1 MNPIYPKQDTQ
12 AYKVLMK
19 LIEAG
24 DEWTSGTVF
33 LRSLYL
39 SQFHARIWDLE
50 NKYHWNIEHSDFTD
64 ENGFLSYRLAAK
76 PKQTALFE
84 VPVPRLSK
92 LEAFN

>member
-1 MNPIYPKQDTQ
+1 MTPIYPKQDSQ
-12 AYKVLMK
+12 CYKVLMK

-24 DEWTSGTVF
+24 DDWTSGTVF

-64 ENGFLSYRLAAK
+64 ENGFLSYRLSNK
-76 PKQTALFE
+76 PKQTSLFQ
-84 VPVPRLSK
+84 
-92 LEAFN
+92 FNAPTIFEIRNI